1 MGKHQDGVAEI
12 SHPVLFVGIH
22 KGYTTP
28 LFLMIEVSEVMITI
42 CIREPQRGNEMSAQ
56 GSALGTWCASILR
69 PERAKELKQKII
81 LLPFQGEI

>member
-1 MGKHQDGVAEI
+1 
-12 SHPVLFVGIH
+12 
-22 KGYTTP
+22 
-28 LFLMIEVSEVMITI
+28 MITI

-81 LLPFQGEI
+81 LLPFQGEIYDCPRTQGVALGRHIAALSGRLAVQ